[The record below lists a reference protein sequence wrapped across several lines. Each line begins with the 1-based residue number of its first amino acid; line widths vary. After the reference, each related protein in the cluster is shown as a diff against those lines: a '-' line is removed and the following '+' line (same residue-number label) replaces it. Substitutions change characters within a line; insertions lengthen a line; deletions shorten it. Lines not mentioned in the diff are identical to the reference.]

1 MSKKFIYVFIGL
13 IGFAFLATGCNNY
26 TESENNSIITMG
38 RSPKEKLEISDL
50 ERENNIKKAVC
61 CIESVENVW
70 VIASGDNIVIGIET
84 YEQNDDN
91 IQRIKFEAKDKAE
104 SVDKWADNVSVTTN
118 PNIVEMIK
126 NV

>member
-70 VIASGDNIVIGIET
+70 VIASGDNNVIGMET

>member
-50 ERENNIKKAVC
+50 ERENNIKNAVC
-61 CIESVENVW
+61 CIEGVENVW

-104 SVDKWADNVSVTTN
+104 TVDKWANNVSVTTN

>member
-50 ERENNIKKAVC
+50 ERENNIKKAAW
-61 CIESVENVW
+61 CIESVENVL

>member
-38 RSPKEKLEISDL
+38 RSPKEKFEISDL